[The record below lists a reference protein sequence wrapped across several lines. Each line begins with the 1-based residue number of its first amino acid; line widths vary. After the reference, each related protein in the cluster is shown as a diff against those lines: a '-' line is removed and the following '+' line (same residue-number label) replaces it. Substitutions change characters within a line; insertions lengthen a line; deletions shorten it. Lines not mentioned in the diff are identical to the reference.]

1 MKRLQLKSFHMVLVT
16 VSIAVG
22 IIFALQF
29 RTVQDIR
36 ENEAFRRTRIL
47 SGQVSQMKK
56 EREVLQAE
64 VARMRD
70 RLDKLSTGPLSEQ
83 LKEEMAQAKI
93 LAGVTELEGSGVK
106 VTLKDSNISLAP
118 GENPNLY
125 LVHDEDILR
134 VVNELKAS
142 GAEGIAV
149 NNQRLISSTG
159 VKCSGP
165 TIRINGKVLAPP
177 FVISAVGNPDILESA
192 IKMKGG
198 VADTLQFFGIQV
210 LVKKLDQ
217 VKLPAYP
224 GVFSYEY
231 AVQTG

>member
-1 MKRLQLKSFHMVLVT
+1 LRLKSFHLVLIM

-22 IIFALQF
+22 IMFALQF
-29 RTVQDIR
+29 RMVQDIR
-36 ENEAFRRTRIL
+36 ENEAFRRTQVL
-47 SGQVSQMKK
+47 SGQVLQMKK
-56 EREVLQAE
+56 ERDVLQAE

-70 RLDKLSTGPLSEQ
+70 RLDKLSTGPLSSQ
-83 LKEEMAQAKI
+83 LKEEMARAKI
-93 LAGVTELEGSGVK
+93 LAGVTELTGSGVK
-106 VTLKDSNISLAP
+106 VILKDSSISLVP

-125 LVHDEDILR
+125 LVHDEDILK

-159 VKCSGP
+159 IKCSGP
-165 TIRINGKVLAPP
+165 TVRINGKVLAPP
-177 FVISAVGNPDILESA
+177 FIITAVGNPDILESA

-198 VADTLQFFGIQV
+198 VAETLQFFGIQV
-210 LVKKLDQ
+210 QVKKLEQ

-224 GVFSYEY
+224 GVISYDH
-231 AVQTG
+231 AVQAG

>member
-1 MKRLQLKSFHMVLVT
+1 VKRLQLKSFHMVLVT

-29 RTVQDIR
+29 RTIQDIR
-36 ENEAFRRTRIL
+36 ESEAFRRTQIL

-56 EREVLQAE
+56 ERDVLQAE
-64 VARMRD
+64 VATMHD
-70 RLDKLSTGPLSEQ
+70 RLDKLSTGPLSEP
-83 LKEEMAQAKI
+83 LKKEMLQAKI
-93 LAGVTELEGSGVK
+93 LAGVTGLAGSGVK

-125 LVHDEDILR
+125 VVHDEDILR

-149 NNQRLISSTG
+149 NDQRLISSTG
-159 VKCSGP
+159 VKCNGP
-165 TIRINGKVLAPP
+165 TIRINGKVLASPY
-177 FVISAVGNPDILESA
+177 VISAIGDPDTLESA

-217 VKLPAYP
+217 IKLPAYP